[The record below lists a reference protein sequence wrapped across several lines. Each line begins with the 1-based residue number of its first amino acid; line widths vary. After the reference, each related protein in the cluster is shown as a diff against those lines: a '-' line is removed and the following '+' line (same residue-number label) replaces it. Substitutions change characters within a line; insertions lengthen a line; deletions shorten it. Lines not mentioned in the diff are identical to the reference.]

1 MRFSVFMGLAMIAH
15 TLVDID
21 MKPLLSALAVFTFS
35 TVLLCMDMLELYS
48 KCGKRETLISDID
61 NNEDRD

>member
-15 TLVDID
+15 TLVDMDI
-21 MKPLLSALAVFTFS
+21 KPLLSSLAVFTFS

-48 KCGKRETLISDID
+48 KCGMRETLISDI
-61 NNEDRD
+61 NNDGGGD